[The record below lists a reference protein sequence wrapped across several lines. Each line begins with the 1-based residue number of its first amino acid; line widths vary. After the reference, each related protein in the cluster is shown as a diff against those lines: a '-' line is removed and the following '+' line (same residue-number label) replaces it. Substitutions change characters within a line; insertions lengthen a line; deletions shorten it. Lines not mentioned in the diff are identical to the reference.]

1 MRTRGIL
8 ILAALY
14 LGWPLY
20 QVIDYIQGQPMAGL
34 VDNLNYAASILSY
47 NWLLLNVL
55 LGLKVPVLQRVLPY
69 DFRIRAHVVT
79 TMAMTAFVAWHGVYY
94 GFVQPAQI
102 TVTTWGLMAAFAGLL
117 AISILWIPLPGLK
130 KIRQTIVNGLKFGI
144 LKSYDA
150 LKAVHKVL
158 FVALAGL
165 AYFHILEAHL
175 IGVASPASSF
185 GFQFLFLVTVAV
197 YLWTKIQTLV
207 LPTLEVVSI
216 ATQGDTTR
224 LSLAGHPRFRYQSG
238 QFAFL
243 RFQHPEL
250 QGEEHPFS
258 FVSAA
263 HESAV
268 EFAVR
273 GLGDFTTRLSHL
285 KAGDKVRVNG
295 GFGAFRPRRTTR
307 PLALVGSGIG
317 AAPLVSIVKDL
328 ARHQKDREVVCLIA
342 APSRAQ
348 VIDLDRLEE
357 LQKSMPNLKL
367 RVLASDEGSPRF
379 SEALFQ
385 EVLGDPDRFDFYL
398 CSSDQV
404 RKTLLTILAGL
415 GVRRR
420 KVHYEAFSLG

>member
-20 QVIDYIQGQPMAGL
+20 QVIDYILGQPMAGL
-34 VDNLNYAASILSY
+34 VDNLNFAASILSY

-55 LGLKVPVLQRVLPY
+55 LGLKIPVLQRQLPY

-79 TMAMTAFVAWHGVYY
+79 TLAMTAFVAWHGVYY
-94 GFVQPAQI
+94 GILQAAQI
-102 TVTTWGLMAAFAGLL
+102 SVTTWGLLAAFAGILG
-117 AISILWIPLPGLK
+117 ISVLWIPLPGLK
-130 KIRQTIVNGLKFGI
+130 KVRQVIVDGLRFGI

-165 AYFHILEAHL
+165 AYLHILEAHL

-185 GFQFLFLVTVAV
+185 GFQFLFLVAAAAF
-197 YLWTKIQTLV
+197 LWTKIQNLV

-216 ATQGDTTR
+216 VTRGDTTR
-224 LSLAGHPRFRYQSG
+224 LSLAGHPRFRYRSG

-263 HESAV
+263 HERSV

-273 GLGDFTTRLSHL
+273 GMGDFTKKLSTL

-328 ARHQKDREVVCLIA
+328 ARHEPDREVVCVIA
-342 APSRAQ
+342 APSRSQ
-348 VIDLDRLEE
+348 VIDLDRLEA
-357 LQKSMPNLKL
+357 LQATMPRLTL
-367 RVLASDEGSPRF
+367 RILASDEGAPRF
-379 SEALFQ
+379 SQDLFR
-385 EVLGDPDRFDFYL
+385 EVLGDAGRYDFYL

-404 RKTLLTILAGL
+404 RKTLLSVLSAL

-420 KVHYEAFSLG
+420 RIHYEAFSLG